1 KYNTKAEL
9 MSVTELLDAASVT
22 GKIRGESYQQ
32 VIDALAEYN
41 LSTFE
46 HADYEL
52 ESVEKLVNL
61 CKQIEGYVLGHPDSG
76 RVETM
81 KSLLNQVNS
90 RLEAVSVLAVSD
102 QSIKDHDSFSRL

>member
-32 VIDALAEYN
+32 VIDALTEYHA
-41 LSTFE
+41 STIE

-52 ESVEKLVNL
+52 ESVEKLLNL
-61 CKQIEGYVLGHPDSG
+61 RKQIEGYVLGHPDSG
-76 RVETM
+76 RVGAM
-81 KSLLNQVNS
+81 SSL
-90 RLEAVSVLAVSD
+90 
-102 QSIKDHDSFSRL
+102 